1 MQRGPDCE
9 QQQLELP
16 RRSIMRKPQL
26 SAVIVLILLASAT
39 AVAWGARARASVAT
53 FTPPAQPGLIYTVI
67 NYSRA
72 AGTAQFTL
80 VSVSWGNFH
89 HDIVVPPPYLI
100 NPCSTSTPSGFV
112 LRIRNNQG
120 ISTPLTLT
128 TTGTIVRRPFQGDV
142 PMELLHACYRL
153 VI

>member
-1 MQRGPDCE
+1 
-9 QQQLELP
+9 
-16 RRSIMRKPQL
+16 MRKTQL
-26 SAVIVLILLASAT
+26 SAVLVLIAVVSAT
-39 AVAWGARARASVAT
+39 AVAWGARSQASVAT
-53 FTPPAQPGLIYTVI
+53 FTPPAEPGLIYTVI

-72 AGTAQFTL
+72 AGTAQHTL
-80 VSVSWGNFH
+80 VSVNWGNFH
-89 HDIVVPPPYLI
+89 HNVVVPAPYLS

-120 ISTPLTLT
+120 LSTPLMLT
-128 TTGTIVRRPFQGDV
+128 TTGTIVRGPFQGDV